1 MCEMTGYTERGL
13 FASAVHADAAV
24 IAELNS
30 LRRYAMRCE
39 DAREITREI
48 DSRVIARAR
57 RMGLAPDA
65 LGDALESAT
74 LMDDGRELQAMDEV
88 RDAAGNHGTVAAKRA
103 ANYIVI
109 FDTPTGTRSLVR
121 TRPQLTLVYRPEVA
135 KAGAA

>member
-39 DAREITREI
+39 DAREISREI
-48 DSRVIARAR
+48 DHRVIARAR
-57 RMGLAPDA
+57 RMGLAPDV
-65 LGDALESAT
+65 LGDAVDSAT
-74 LMDDGRELQAMDEV
+74 LQDDGGALYPMDEV
-88 RDAAGNHGTVAAKRA
+88 RDAAGNHGTVAGKRVDS
-103 ANYIVI
+103 YIVI
-109 FDTPTGTRSLVR
+109 FDTPSGTQSLVR
-121 TRPQLTLVYRPEVA
+121 ARAQLTLVYRPQAA

>member
-30 LRRYAMRCE
+30 LRRYASRCE

-48 DSRVIARAR
+48 DYRVIARAR
-57 RMGLAPDA
+57 RMGLAPDV
-65 LGDALESAT
+65 LGDAVDSAA
-74 LMDDGRELQAMDEV
+74 LHDEGGELYPMDEV
-88 RDAAGNHGTVAAKRA
+88 RDAAGNHGTVAGKRA
-103 ANYIVI
+103 DSYIVI
-109 FDTPTGTRSLVR
+109 FDTPTGTQSLVR
-121 TRPQLTLVYRPEVA
+121 ARAQLTLVYRPEVA